1 MLLTLFVEPS
11 RDVEWLIE
19 HSNAMT
25 HILLTILSYFQTTFG
40 LSTKK
45 IVEMCFSPQ
54 CLYTLDKSI
63 KKSMAENNIDINA
76 PY

>member
-1 MLLTLFVEPS
+1 MLLTVFVEPS

-25 HILLTILSYFQTTFG
+25 HILLTILSNFQTTFG

-45 IVEMCFSPQ
+45 IVEMGFS
-54 CLYTLDKSI
+54 T
-63 KKSMAENNIDINA
+63 
-76 PY
+76 